1 MWTKQIT
8 GKNNN
13 ISSFLFSSTRHTWRA
28 CSRAWQLRHLC
39 SFCNGH
45 HVSYFGPSICNSL
58 PPHIRNATT
67 INAFNHLLNLIS
79 STSQSHL
86 TSPIPIWCVWVSISG
101 LLLFVAEA
109 TVQQRWRPDQPEVRT
124 PGLWSACSC
133 HWQVSSEEPGA
144 PIDRHTDI
152 QTHTHLQTHTHTY
165 RHRHRHID
173 TPADRHTDI

>member
-86 TSPIPIWCVWVSISG
+86 TSPIPIWCVCGCPSLVCFC
-101 LLLFVAEA
+101 LLLRLLFSNDDGQISQKFGRQVFDLLVPV
-109 TVQQRWRPDQPEVRT
+109 TGKCPQKS
-124 PGLWSACSC
+124 PG
-133 HWQVSSEEPGA
+133 
-144 PIDRHTDI
+144 
-152 QTHTHLQTHTHTY
+152 HL
-165 RHRHRHID
+165 
-173 TPADRHTDI
+173 